1 MHVRLWSRTFVALV
15 VTLCFMPAGRADL
28 LQYIERPEPQ
38 FSWKVEK
45 KFHTA
50 GGSTVYDLKLV
61 SQVWHD
67 VKWTHQ
73 LQVYQPAGINPR
85 STMLMYNTGGKA
97 DDGNIALGLELA
109 RKTRSPVAILYD
121 IPNQPL
127 FDGKT
132 EDGLIAETF
141 VRYLATNDGS
151 WPLLFPMV
159 KSVVKAMDA
168 LQAFSKE
175 EWKQPLD
182 AFIISGASKRGWT
195 TWLTGASDPRVKAIA
210 PLVIDTLNM
219 TTQMENQK
227 RSFGTYSDQIA
238 DYTERGLVPIPD
250 TENARH
256 LWKMVDPYFYR
267 ERITQ
272 PKFLILGNNDP
283 YWTVDALNLYWD
295 GLKGDKY
302 VTYVPNAGHDL
313 SQDGKKDNHGRALSS
328 LEAFSRLVIEGKPL
342 PKVTWKNDESDGNY
356 RITAT
361 ADTLPSAAC
370 LWRAEAPGK
379 DFRQSK
385 WLKKPIVLNGSSA
398 QGAVEPVST
407 GYQAFY
413 LDLDYDAD
421 GIIYHLCTQ
430 IRVVP
435 PAKKNE

>member
-1 MHVRLWSRTFVALV
+1 MRLPPSFHSSVALV
-15 VTLCFMPAGRADL
+15 AALSLIPTVRADL
-28 LQYIERPEPQ
+28 LHYVEQPEPE
-38 FSWKVEK
+38 FSWKVENR
-45 KFHTA
+45 FQTS
-50 GGSTVYDLKLV
+50 GGKVFDLKLV
-61 SQVWHD
+61 SQVWHGI
-67 VKWTHQ
+67 KWTHQ
-73 LQVYQPAGINPR
+73 LQVYQPDGINPR
-85 STMLMYNTGGKA
+85 STMLMYNTGGSA
-97 DDGNIALGLELA
+97 DAENIALGLELA
-109 RKTRSPVAILYD
+109 SKSKAPVAILYN

-127 FDGKT
+127 FGGKT

-141 VRYLATNDGS
+141 VRYLETKDDS

-182 AFIISGASKRGWT
+182 GFIISGASKRGWT

-219 TTQMENQK
+219 TTQMEHQK

-250 TENARH
+250 TENARK
-256 LWKMVDPYFYR
+256 LWNMVDPYFYR
-267 ERITQ
+267 ERVTQ

-295 GLKGDKY
+295 GLKGDKF

-313 SQDGKKDNHGRALSS
+313 SQDGKKGNHGRALSS
-328 LEAFSRLVIEGKPL
+328 LEAFSRMVIEGKPL
-342 PKVTWKNDESDGNY
+342 PRITWKNNESSGTH
-356 RITAT
+356 RITAK
-361 ADTLPSAAC
+361 ADPLPSAARM
-370 LWRAEAPGK
+370 WRAEAPGR
-379 DFRQSK
+379 DFRQAK
-385 WLKKPIVLNGSSA
+385 WLKKTLDVSSSGI
-398 QGAVEPVST
+398 QGAVEQGST

-413 LDLDYDAD
+413 LDLDYDAG
-421 GIIYHLCTQ
+421 GITYHLCTQ

-435 PAKKNE
+435 PAKESD